1 MDDIAY
7 MAATQEEKYAL
18 VKAEAKRLQ
27 EKLSKPLSSNRK
39 PREAW
44 VSGYKKPEGCK
55 GWEVTQHT
63 LPEDTKQWFGEFYAS
78 REYQGD

>member
-1 MDDIAY
+1 MDYIYYKTATLEERCE
-7 MAATQEEKYAL
+7 AA
-18 VKAEAKRLQ
+18 KAEVKRLQ
-27 EKLSKPLSSNRK
+27 EKHSKPLSSNRK

-44 VSGYKKPEGCK
+44 VSGCKKPEGCT

-63 LPEDTKQWFGEFYAS
+63 LPKETKQWFGEFYAS